1 MVGLFGRVAIIT
13 VRLQMVMENKV
24 RIVVMLTKLREENEQ
39 GENDLS
45 NFDQI

>member
-39 GENDLS
+39 GVNDLS